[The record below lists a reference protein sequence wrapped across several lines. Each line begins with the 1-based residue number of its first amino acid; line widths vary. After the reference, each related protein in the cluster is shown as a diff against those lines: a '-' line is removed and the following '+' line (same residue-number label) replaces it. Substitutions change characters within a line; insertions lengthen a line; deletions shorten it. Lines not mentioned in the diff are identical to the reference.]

1 MKVLSIPVSNMK
13 TKTMTWKNPVTRK
26 TMLSYI
32 QNKRHV
38 PQENKAQTM
47 RQKQRRKNEGIKE
60 KQISWKRVFTRVPPD
75 ESSPQPCRSS
85 TRIKTTIPLLD
96 FLTVCGCSL
105 KVIHVIL
112 LITTLNESRLREEG
126 RLLSALYMD
135 SEITVKGIMN
145 NYNVKTIIVHI
156 VNQLCF

>member
-13 TKTMTWKNPVTRK
+13 TKTMTWKNPMTRK
-26 TMLSYI
+26 MMLSYI

-38 PQENKAQTM
+38 PQENKAQTL
-47 RQKQRRKNEGIKE
+47 RQKQRRKNEGINE

-85 TRIKTTIPLLD
+85 TRIKITIPLLD

-112 LITTLNESRLREEG
+112 LITILNESRLREEG

-135 SEITVKGIMN
+135 LEMSTSNLTCNLLSK
-145 NYNVKTIIVHI
+145 
-156 VNQLCF
+156 